1 VNMERPGP
9 EQEENPE
16 RDVYRALEALPAAL
30 GYIETEEM
38 ADLRLR
44 LVEAMGAGENTREL
58 ALQYRLLAEQIS
70 DAAADSRARL
80 GMLVRIAI
88 MRYEGGRYDDCI
100 QDLEDALTVAEQE
113 GIEDAVL
120 VLSEVLN
127 I

>member
-1 VNMERPGP
+1 MEHDSP
-9 EQEENPE
+9 EREENPE
-16 RDVYRALEALPAAL
+16 RDAYRALEALPAAL
-30 GYIETEEM
+30 GYVETQEM
-38 ADLRLR
+38 ADLRIR
-44 LVEAMGAGENTREL
+44 LVEAMSAGEDTREL
-58 ALQYRLLAEQIS
+58 ALEYRLLAEQAS
-70 DAAADSRARL
+70 EAAENSNARL

-100 QDLEDALTVAEQE
+100 EDLEDALIIAEQE

>member
-1 VNMERPGP
+1 MERPGP

-70 DAAADSRARL
+70 DAATDSRARL